1 MFNSKQRQP
10 LLRLLGLL
18 LSQCNWRVAPFGL
31 FFVIKR
37 RRRIRANQSQETL
50 FYSSFLFQLYGCLG
64 LRGWLNWFLFLLLPY
79 EGWYLVH
86 RCFFKEWRL
95 LRICQ
100 CQRLHWNFLSRF
112 HASRLHIPTSAWF
125 VALILL
131 FSGCLFLLILSLL
144 HYGLEKLLIKLL
156 FNPTIPF
163 EKGNVLAHG
172 LAI

>member
-1 MFNSKQRQP
+1 MLNSEQRQT

-18 LSQCNWRVAPFGL
+18 LSQCNGRVAPIGL

-37 RRRIRANQSQETL
+37 RGRIRANQSQETL
-50 FYSSFLFQLYGCLG
+50 FYSSFLFQLYGCLW
-64 LRGWLNWFLFLLLPY
+64 LRGWQNWLLFLLLPD
-79 EGWYLVH
+79 EGWYLIH

-112 HASRLHIPTSAWF
+112 HPTRFHISTSAWF

-131 FSGCLFLLILSLL
+131 FSGSLFLLILSLL
-144 HYGLEKLLIKLL
+144 HYGLKELLIKLL
-156 FNPTIPF
+156 FNPTIPL